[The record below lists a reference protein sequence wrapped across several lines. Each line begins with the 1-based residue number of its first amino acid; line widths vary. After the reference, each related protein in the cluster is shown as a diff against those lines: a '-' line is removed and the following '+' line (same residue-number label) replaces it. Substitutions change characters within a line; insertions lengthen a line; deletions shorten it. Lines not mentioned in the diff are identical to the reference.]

1 MGISDKSDNHV
12 QGEDE
17 KRALRDARSRRVD
30 EVLAESEV
38 TGEEYCVGCW
48 SWMGFQK
55 SLHIHHQERHA
66 DGRSYVEGC
75 GQVCTSCNAEE
86 KKDLSRAIMYEN

>member
-1 MGISDKSDNHV
+1 MTTLDSAGNLPQNPEERK
-12 QGEDE
+12 
-17 KRALRDARSRRVD
+17 ALIEARSRRID

-48 SWMGFQK
+48 SWMGFKK
-55 SLHIHHQERHA
+55 SLHIHDRERHV

-75 GQVCTSCNAEE
+75 GQLCTSCNSE
-86 KKDLSRAIMYEN
+86 KMILAKANRCEN